1 MLSLKW
7 GWAAALYF
15 SLPGRIFTSLAV
27 LFAVWACRVFEVGM
41 TLRTLPK
48 GSAMQAFSWAE
59 LSIEVNLS
67 YSENLKHLDW
77 LPLHWFYSVALRQEA
92 FLGVFNQEH
101 IWRGGKKM
109 VLRTT
114 FVNADHFSWC
124 SKGPW
129 CLALKQTAGGAATSC
144 NAPEAVLVAWQHP
157 RGSCVPSG
165 TCPRVGMVC
174 SVTGW
179 IFPIVRAPDA
189 STGVHLFALLRG
201 VSTIFFCKH

>member
-1 MLSLKW
+1 
-7 GWAAALYF
+7 
-15 SLPGRIFTSLAV
+15 
-27 LFAVWACRVFEVGM
+27 
-41 TLRTLPK
+41 
-48 GSAMQAFSWAE
+48 
-59 LSIEVNLS
+59 
-67 YSENLKHLDW
+67 
-77 LPLHWFYSVALRQEA
+77 
-92 FLGVFNQEH
+92 
-101 IWRGGKKM
+101 M

-144 NAPEAVLVAWQHP
+144 KAPEAVLVAWQHP

-189 STGVHLFALLRG
+189 STGVHLFALLKG
-201 VSTIFFCKH
+201 VSTKYCFYILGGNDAFCTWAVSSVAAALCLSLFSLLGTFYSWLLFTA